1 MIGILHHPKVPSA
14 EPLASQIEDWLV
26 ERGHAVWKSAIHS
39 ELDDLVA
46 QSSMFVAL
54 GGDGSILHT
63 ARLGAEHGIEIFS
76 VNLGRLGFLTE
87 ASPDDWR
94 ERLTKVLAGK
104 YRVEKRLMLQAHVER
119 DGKKLNNLIG
129 LNEVVVSRGRQARVL
144 HFKLYVD
151 GDLVTSI
158 VADGII
164 TATATG
170 STAYALA
177 AGGPILPPELLNF
190 VIVPVAPHLSLDRP
204 IVLHEEA
211 VVTID
216 VGFDHEASLTAD
228 GSDSVDLVDGDKVV
242 ISRAP
247 YQSKFVRVDDPSY
260 FFRRLLARG
269 VALRRN

>member
-1 MIGILHHPKVPSA
+1 MIGILHHPKVPTA
-14 EPLASQIEDWLV
+14 EPLASQIEAWLT
-26 ERGHAVWKSAIHS
+26 ERGYTTWKSPIQN
-39 ELDDLVA
+39 ELDDQVQNSKLLI
-46 QSSMFVAL
+46 AL

-63 ARLGAEHGIEIFS
+63 ARLGAAHGTEIFS
-76 VNLGRLGFLTE
+76 VNLGRLGFLSE
-87 ASPDDWR
+87 ASPEDWQA
-94 ERLTKVLAGK
+94 RLTAVLAGQ
-104 YRVEKRLMLQAHVER
+104 YRVEKRLMLHAHVER
-119 DGKKLNNLIG
+119 DGAQLGNLTA

-211 VVTID
+211 TVTIH
-216 VGFDHEASLTAD
+216 VEFDHEASITAD
-228 GSDSVDLVDGDKVV
+228 GSDSIDLVNGDTVV
-242 ISRAP
+242 ITRAP
-247 YQSKFVRVDDPSY
+247 HQSLFARVDDPSY